1 MQDLLR
7 PPVDDVDADIHAA
20 MTPNERVSE
29 MSKRLKGKLMHLH
42 VIEQQEADASVA
54 AGALKRELAEAM
66 SEGRYDV
73 AATIP
78 SIRPYSTSARDLNSL
93 LIM

>member
-7 PPVDDVDADIHAA
+7 PPVDDVDADIHAV

-42 VIEQQEADASVA
+42 GIEQQEADASVA
-54 AGALKRELAEAM
+54 AGAADRALKTELAEAIN
-66 SEGRYDV
+66 EGRYAV
-73 AATIP
+73 AATATIP
-78 SIRPYSTSARDLNSL
+78 SIRPYSTSV
-93 LIM
+93 